1 MLQNQQGGDTTQTK
15 LVPCHVAAIIFS
27 DLPSLALQRL
37 GEQAI
42 ESEHSNIGLNMLA
55 GEANQKWLWP
65 TAADVGSPLTVQCD
79 QMN

>member
-1 MLQNQQGGDTTQTK
+1 MLQNQQRVDTTQTK

-42 ESEHSNIGLNMLA
+42 ESEHSKYTRIHSKKA
-55 GEANQKWLWP
+55 FAP
-65 TAADVGSPLTVQCD
+65 RSDPLSFYIPF
-79 QMN
+79 